1 MFVDFKTLA
10 NSSRVW
16 IYQSNRKFNA
26 KELEIIENRLVDFV
40 NSWKRHGDDLKAS
53 FEIKYNQF
61 IILAVDEE
69 TNAVSGCSIDAS
81 VYLIKQIESDFKVSL
96 VDKLSIAFKDFKN
109 INVVSINEFKE
120 LLQQEKI
127 NQNTIVFN
135 NMIYSIEE
143 LNKNWE
149 IPIKKSW
156 HSRYLI
162 K

>member
-1 MFVDFKTLA
+1 MFVDFETLA

-16 IYQSNRKFNA
+16 IYQSNRKFND
-26 KELEIIENRLVDFV
+26 KELEIIKKRLLDFV

-53 FEIKYNQF
+53 FTIKYNQF

-69 TNAVSGCSIDAS
+69 TNTISGCSIDAS
-81 VYLIKQIESDFKVSL
+81 IYLIKQIESDFKVSL
-96 VDKLSIAFKDFKN
+96 VDKLSIAYKGFQCID
-109 INVVSINEFKE
+109 VVKIDEFKE

-135 NMIYSIEE
+135 NMIYSIKE

-149 IPIKKSW
+149 IPIEKSW
-156 HSRYLI
+156 HSRYLV
-162 K
+162 